1 MKIVSFIE
9 LPKVEDTK
17 SKGYLDENEQPMA
30 LLGSQGC
37 LRIKTLDPTS
47 GEYDTKTAYL
57 YDGFF
62 YRYMGPQIREL
73 ATEPG
78 IYWDKKNQTYYL
90 VECDPENSEHVRTYR
105 ADAEHIAKLN
115 PILMAEDLEKNEEAI
130 YAKQKAV
137 STKTFIPEVQ
147 ENDKLLKRILKMAIR
162 EKGINIDE
170 CQNQFPDKNARFNF
184 KSVMRSSTSQL
195 SWLLFERGCEA
206 FNLRYAIVIS
216 DADPDHVVGDPLKKP
231 LVVSSDDTF
240 SMSIGDM
247 DEVPVANPDNVT
259 DSEEE

>member
-1 MKIVSFIE
+1 MKVVYFTE
-9 LPKVEDTK
+9 LPKVDDTK

-37 LRIKTLDPTS
+37 LRIKQLDPTS

-57 YDGFF
+57 YNGFF
-62 YRYMGPQIREL
+62 YRYMGPQIREI

-78 IYWDKKNQTYYL
+78 IYWDKKTQNYYL
-90 VECDPENSEHVRTYR
+90 VECDPNNPEHVRTYK
-105 ADAEHIAKLN
+105 ADPDHIAKLN

-137 STKTFIPEVQ
+137 SNKTFIPEIQ

-162 EKGINIDE
+162 EKGIDIDQ

-184 KSVMRSSTSQL
+184 KSVMRSNTSQL

-206 FNLRYAIVIS
+206 FNLRYAIIIT
-216 DADPDHVVGDPLKKP
+216 DADPNAVVGDPLKKP

-247 DEVPVANPDNVT
+247 DEIPVANPDKNNT
-259 DSEEE
+259 EEE